1 MKTWKKWLICYAV
14 KYKDGHIEEKRATV
28 KGQYMVT
35 ALGTA
40 LLDIIDPLL
49 EREDVRE
56 AVIWNIGIIEDD
68 VFPEEG
74 DPYGGN

>member
-1 MKTWKKWLICYAV
+1 MEKWKDWLICYAV

-28 KGQYMVT
+28 KGRYMVT

-40 LLDIIDPLL
+40 LLDIIDPIK
-49 EREDVRE
+49 EQDDVAD
-56 AVIWNIGIIEDD
+56 AVIWNIGIIDDD

-74 DPYGGN
+74 EPYGD